1 MDQKKLMTL
10 VHAMPPHLRLH
21 KFYRAANSR
30 LSGAVERIVAVL
42 GPLAGRRASS
52 DIRRELALPIAEK
65 RALLTKYDV
74 EQELFTA
81 LREGA

>member
-1 MDQKKLMTL
+1 
-10 VHAMPPHLRLH
+10 MPPHLRLH
-21 KFYRAANSR
+21 KFYRAANNR

-42 GPLAGRRASS
+42 GPCAGRRVSS